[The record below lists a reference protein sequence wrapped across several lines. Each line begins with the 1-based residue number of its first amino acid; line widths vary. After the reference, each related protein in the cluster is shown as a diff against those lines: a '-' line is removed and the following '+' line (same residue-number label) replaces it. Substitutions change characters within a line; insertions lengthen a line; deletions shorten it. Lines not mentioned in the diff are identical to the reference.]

1 MSDFSLDIDEIKD
14 EVKNRFEQEEK
25 ILQESSLKTKAKTN
39 TDAIFQS
46 NLYNPKEREKIV
58 QPLDNFGLSE
68 MNQSTETNKLLSTRI
83 MDISKGGDEAN
94 NIGEKLVELNSQLR
108 DLDPKQV
115 NFGKKSFLGR
125 IQDPVKKYF
134 SKYQKAEKN
143 IDDIIKSLDHSS
155 QVLENDNITLLQ
167 EETSLREITDSLL
180 ADIELGKMMD
190 DNIEA
195 EIADA
200 KLKGI
205 EEDKIKIVEEEILFP
220 LRQRIM
226 DLEQM
231 IVVNQQ
237 GIISLN
243 VIRKNNK
250 ELIRGVNR
258 TKNVTLSALR
268 TGVMV
273 ASALYDQKVVI
284 NKINAINNT
293 TSDIIT
299 STSHILH
306 EQGNEIQKSS
316 SETMISPEVLQDA
329 FNEAIAAVE
338 DVSTYKQEALPKMKE
353 TINLFSQMAIEGQK
367 VVNKIETAENTNNKI
382 KTNHQKY
389 IE

>member
-1 MSDFSLDIDEIKD
+1 MIKMSDFSLDIDEIKD

-167 EETSLREITDSLL
+167 EENPIHKLRVLFVLL
-180 ADIELGKMMD
+180 R
-190 DNIEA
+190 
-195 EIADA
+195 
-200 KLKGI
+200 
-205 EEDKIKIVEEEILFP
+205 F
-220 LRQRIM
+220 
-226 DLEQM
+226 
-231 IVVNQQ
+231 
-237 GIISLN
+237 SY
-243 VIRKNNK
+243 
-250 ELIRGVNR
+250 
-258 TKNVTLSALR
+258 
-268 TGVMV
+268 TG
-273 ASALYDQKVVI
+273 
-284 NKINAINNT
+284 
-293 TSDIIT
+293 
-299 STSHILH
+299 
-306 EQGNEIQKSS
+306 
-316 SETMISPEVLQDA
+316 
-329 FNEAIAAVE
+329 
-338 DVSTYKQEALPKMKE
+338 
-353 TINLFSQMAIEGQK
+353 
-367 VVNKIETAENTNNKI
+367 
-382 KTNHQKY
+382 
-389 IE
+389 

>member
-134 SKYQKAEKN
+134 NKYQKAEKN

-258 TKNVTLSALR
+258 TKNVTISALR

>member
-258 TKNVTLSALR
+258 TKNVTISALR

>member
-258 TKNVTLSALR
+258 TKNVTISALR

-338 DVSTYKQEALPKMKE
+338 DVSTYKQEALPNMKE